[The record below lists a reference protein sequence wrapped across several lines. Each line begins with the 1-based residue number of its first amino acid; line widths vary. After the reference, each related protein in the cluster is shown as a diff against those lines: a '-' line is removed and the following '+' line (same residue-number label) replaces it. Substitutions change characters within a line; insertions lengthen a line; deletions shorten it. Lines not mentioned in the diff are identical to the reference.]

1 MMMMMMM
8 IMMMMMMMMMMMTMM
23 MMMMTTTRFV
33 ATTGMALP
41 SSREARRRR
50 VCFGGDVTTTTI
62 RNARIT
68 LNEVLRYTNMFS
80 LCSQG
85 GVWVAVGGPS
95 PSVGDRDIT
104 WQIHRSARAFF
115 FSVA

>member
-1 MMMMMMM
+1 M
-8 IMMMMMMMMMMMTMM
+8 IDDDDDDDDDNNDDYDDDDDEV
-23 MMMMTTTRFV
+23 RRGDE
-33 ATTGMALP
+33 GMALP

-68 LNEVLRYTNMFS
+68 ITLNEVLRYTNMFS

-85 GVWVAVGGPS
+85 VWVAVGGPS
-95 PSVGDRDIT
+95 PSGTVILPS
-104 WQIHRSARAFF
+104 RSTDSPALS
-115 FSVA
+115 FSQ